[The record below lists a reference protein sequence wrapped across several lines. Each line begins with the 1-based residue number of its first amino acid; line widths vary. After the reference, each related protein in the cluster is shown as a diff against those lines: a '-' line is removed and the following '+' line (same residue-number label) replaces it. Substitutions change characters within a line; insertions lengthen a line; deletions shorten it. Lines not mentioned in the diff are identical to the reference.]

1 MDNKFTRQAQNA
13 LKLAKNTAK
22 SSGHGYIG
30 TEHLLVGLLKE
41 QEGTAGKVLQEFEV
55 EEDRLMKLISELIT
69 LPQGENLTKETEIL
83 KYSPRSE
90 RILNHAHTDAEKRQ
104 FAPTD
109 KSSSPT
115 INAKVIP
122 IPIDSIN
129 VDARKIEVA
138 FVTVKKYGDITE
150 NTAII
155 NIPKIYT
162 ALLRAANFIFFIFT
176 SLFILDLLSYTLTKI
191 HQLLFANILLCNFS
205 NNFTVSYN

>member
-83 KYSPRSE
+83 QYRYRAHSAGFIKRDRLCGNQTSVYYGNKHSE
-90 RILNHAHTDAEKRQ
+90 
-104 FAPTD
+104 
-109 KSSSPT
+109 
-115 INAKVIP
+115 
-122 IPIDSIN
+122 
-129 VDARKIEVA
+129 A
-138 FVTVKKYGDITE
+138 FCCCAQCHGI
-150 NTAII
+150 
-155 NIPKIYT
+155 
-162 ALLRAANFIFFIFT
+162 
-176 SLFILDLLSYTLTKI
+176 
-191 HQLLFANILLCNFS
+191 
-205 NNFTVSYN
+205 

>member
-55 EEDRLMKLISELIT
+55 EEDRLMKLISELIA

-90 RILNHAHTDAEKRQ
+90 RILNQAHTDAENMECS
-104 FAPTD
+104 T
-109 KSSSPT
+109 
-115 INAKVIP
+115 
-122 IPIDSIN
+122 
-129 VDARKIEVA
+129 
-138 FVTVKKYGDITE
+138 GTE
-150 NTAII
+150 
-155 NIPKIYT
+155 
-162 ALLRAANFIFFIFT
+162 
-176 SLFILDLLSYTLTKI
+176 
-191 HQLLFANILLCNFS
+191 HILLALYYGNKHSEAFCCCAQC
-205 NNFTVSYN
+205 YGI

>member
-90 RILNHAHTDAEKRQ
+90 RILNQAHTDAENGMQYRYRAHSAGFIKRDRLCGNQ
-104 FAPTD
+104 T
-109 KSSSPT
+109 S
-115 INAKVIP
+115 VY
-122 IPIDSIN
+122 
-129 VDARKIEVA
+129 
-138 FVTVKKYGDITE
+138 YGNKHSETFCCCAQCHGI
-150 NTAII
+150 
-155 NIPKIYT
+155 
-162 ALLRAANFIFFIFT
+162 
-176 SLFILDLLSYTLTKI
+176 
-191 HQLLFANILLCNFS
+191 
-205 NNFTVSYN
+205 